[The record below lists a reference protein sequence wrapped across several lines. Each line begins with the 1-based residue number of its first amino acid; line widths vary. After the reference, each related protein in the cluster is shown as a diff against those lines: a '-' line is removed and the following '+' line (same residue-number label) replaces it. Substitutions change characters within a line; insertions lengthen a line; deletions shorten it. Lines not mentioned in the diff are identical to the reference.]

1 MQGFS
6 REESLLKLVVSLILL
21 PLPHNELFGALVCQG
36 KVTIQGLLV
45 IEFSHPSRQLTKF
58 TFLLARLFSPCFI
71 ELCCRRSPRSASQGQ
86 YIFSNAKDPVIRNHL
101 ASVYLSLSSSGER
114 QFYIVAFLTMCS
126 LLPSFLLLAFWN
138 NVKRSFAVWTP
149 WFN

>member
-1 MQGFS
+1 MQGCS

-71 ELCCRRSPRSASQGQ
+71 ELCCRRSPRLASQGQ
-86 YIFSNAKDPVIRNHL
+86 DIFSNAKDPVIRNHL
-101 ASVYLSLSSSGER
+101 ASVYLSLSSSGWER
-114 QFYIVAFLTMCS
+114 QFYIGAFLTMCS
-126 LLPSFLLLAFWN
+126 LLPSFFLLAVWN
-138 NVKRSFAVWTP
+138 NVKI
-149 WFN
+149 